1 MKKLLLSFTLVFT
14 ISISAQNTIYVDVNV
29 SGGNNDGTSW
39 TNAYEHL
46 TDALN
51 AANNYDEIR
60 VAQGNYYPD
69 LGAIQTDNDR
79 SSYFLLNKNYV
90 NLLGGYNTSNNSR
103 DPELY
108 PTILNGDIQQ
118 NNNDQNFVYT
128 IFWAS
133 GDYNVIDGFTITN
146 SNADNSG
153 GYGSNEGGGM
163 FARGANA
170 TVISNCKFINN
181 KAINT
186 TSYNAAK
193 GGAIYIVEIEPGSLI
208 IRDCTFETNMANEG
222 GAIYNNTLNWDYGG
236 PIIDNC
242 TFSSNTAGRGGAF
255 YMGTTEGTVI
265 KNSIF
270 DGNSS
275 GSGGGAIYTS
285 GNSSL
290 PPVIENC
297 SFTNNSHIANNG
309 ISGSAIYFNGT
320 DATISKSNFSGN
332 SSVHSLGSVINPYG
346 NILIDK
352 CQFSNNSIP
361 YIINL
366 NENKTLTITNT
377 LFNDNASIALSNGN
391 GIINISNSSFSN
403 NSTALRLNATNG
415 NTLYNSIIW
424 NNTTNIQSFNGIA
437 NTNIIQGGYSNGTN
451 ILDTNPLFVDET
463 NQNYRLQSSSPAI
476 DFGNNSYNNGLRDL
490 DNNLRLAGNNTD
502 LGAYEHGASECP
514 TFSNNVMYVNANN
527 TSGYQD
533 GSSWAYAFS
542 SLQNAL
548 DMYNSNCGTTAQEVW
563 VAQGTYYPDDGNNQ
577 IAGNRDESFHLPEDI
592 IILGGFSGTETNSN
606 QRDWENNITV
616 LSGDINAP
624 NQINDNSYNIIK
636 TTNVGNNMLL
646 DGFTIEK
653 GNAVKISTYG
663 QRAGAWLN
671 RTTLSGNNSTPNVKN
686 CIFQNNQS
694 STSAGALF
702 LDGVTGSTVGIN
714 FEYCT
719 FKNNSSTGGT
729 SGNGGNG
736 GAITIETFS
745 GEATINVYIENC
757 IFNGNS
763 ANQNGGAIWSR
774 QNAND
779 DGVVNIT
786 NSLFY
791 GNVGTGG
798 GISILDNGVTTYNI
812 VNCTLTEN
820 DGDSEAG
827 AGIRV
832 WNGTTATVN
841 IHNSILWDNTRAN
854 DPENTQLNTQIYAPN
869 SNTTH
874 CIINNIYN
882 TNSNSSNDPLF
893 VDALNKNFR
902 VSETSSAIDSGL
914 STHNNS
920 TFDLDGNE
928 RIIGSNIDRGAYEF
942 DSCIGS
948 PNVLYVNASA
958 TGANDGSNWSNAFT
972 SLQDA
977 INNALCANEIWVA
990 SGTYKPGLLETD
1002 SFTIPSNITVLGGF
1016 DATETSANERNWAE
1030 NPTILSGDL
1039 NNDNTSNS
1047 GDSHSIITL
1056 NENNVTLDGFI
1067 IENGYADDD
1076 SDNTQVAIGRT
1087 GAGIYIRNAEN
1098 ININNCIFKNN
1109 IAYGN
1114 GIDNGVGGAIINFG
1128 NSATTTTITNSLFF
1142 DNIATAGG
1150 GAISAESG
1158 NLTTVNCTIANNT
1171 ASHGGGIHTFAG
1183 NVTATNSIFTNNS
1196 GSNGNINN
1204 GGTNTSVVSHCLFF
1218 NNTSGNN
1225 GNIPSGINDGG
1236 NNIENT
1242 DPLYVDGYKLTDSSP
1257 AIDAGDNN
1265 FINLTEDLDGNP
1277 RISNVIIDLGA
1288 YEYFNANIGIA
1299 KSATVNS
1306 TSVTF
1311 DYYIE
1316 NLGLENL
1323 SDLSITEDLDMVFG
1337 SGNYSISSPLALI
1350 DNPGSLSINNNFNG
1364 TTDTEIFNSGSSLS
1378 SGNTAQIQLV
1388 IEVTNITDQGNGEG
1402 EYSTQ
1407 NTINANFGSVLV
1419 TDLSDSGTDPD
1430 PNGDGNPN
1438 HSGENDPTLFTVTP
1452 LPSIFTE
1459 VTPSTLP
1466 ALHSSSVAWGDYNND
1481 GFLDILMSGHIGS
1494 GSVARIYKNNG
1505 DGTFSYL
1512 NNPLSPGNFTGIQLP
1527 NASWGDYDNDG
1538 DLDIIIAG
1546 RRSSNFN
1553 PTTSIYTNNG
1563 NDTFTELTTH
1573 GLPGVIDAS
1582 ITWGDYDNDG
1592 DLDILLTGD
1601 TTLSSSG
1608 GEITKVYKNNGNGT
1622 FSEETAAILPVVTKS
1637 KATWA
1642 DFNNDGYLDIL
1653 LAGDTTVTS
1662 GGGISSIYLN
1672 NHDGSFTELTTA
1684 NLTGV
1689 DSFSAIAC
1697 ADYNNDGYIDIMI
1710 SGFNASTRT
1719 TKIFTNNAGSSFTE
1733 LVNPVN
1739 GTQPFPQTTHVSL
1752 AWGDYNNDGNID
1764 ILLSGAAT
1772 GLGLISEI
1780 YTNNGDSTFSKLDI
1794 NLNGVFQSSFAW
1806 GDYDND
1812 GDLDLI
1818 ATGKDTTSGPSD
1830 QGQFTAIYKNNT
1842 ITSNTIEANTI
1853 PSAPTNVSSVIN
1865 SNQTITITWNT
1876 ASDNE
1881 TPSSGLS
1888 YNILIKENPI
1898 GSPEHVIS
1906 PMAQENNGWRKIAQY
1921 GNTMLNNS
1929 FTWNIPDNYLGENTQ
1944 FTVKVQAI
1952 DNAFAGS
1959 PFSDAHTINLNTLNT
1974 NNHYF
1979 NELSIYP
1986 NPVKDVLNIKTSSQ
2000 EYSYHLFNIQGQE
2013 VLKANNQTSKT
2024 IDVSKLPSGIY
2035 ILKLTDGD
2043 KSQSFKVIKQN

>member
-1 MKKLLLSFTLVFT
+1 MKKLLQLLFLLFSLTP
-14 ISISAQNTIYVDVNV
+14 IAQNTIYVNVNV

-39 TNAYEHL
+39 ANAYQHL

-51 AANNYDEIR
+51 AASSYDEIH

-69 LGAIQTDNDR
+69 LGATQTDNDR
-79 SSYFLLNKNYV
+79 SSYFLLNKNYIT
-90 NLLGGYNTSNNSR
+90 LLGGYNASNNSR
-103 DPELY
+103 NPELY

-128 IFWAS
+128 IFRTS

-186 TSYNAAK
+186 TSYNAK

-242 TFSSNTAGRGGAF
+242 TFSSNTASRGGAF

-285 GNSSL
+285 GSSSL

-297 SFTNNSHIANNG
+297 SFTNNSHTANNG

-320 DATISKSNFSGN
+320 DATISKSTFSGN

-366 NENKTLTITNT
+366 NDNKTLTITNT

-415 NTLYNSIIW
+415 NTLYNSIVW

-437 NTNIIQGGYSNGTN
+437 DTNIIQGGYSNGTN
-451 ILDTNPLFVDET
+451 ILDSNPLFVDAP
-463 NQNYRLQSSSPAI
+463 NQDYRLQNTSPAI
-476 DFGNNSYNNGLRDL
+476 GAGNNSYNNSLRDL
-490 DNNLRLAGNNTD
+490 DNNLRLNGSNID
-502 LGAYEHGASECP
+502 LGPYENGSSECP
-514 TFSNNVMYVNANN
+514 TFNNNVIYVNANN
-527 TSGYQD
+527 TSTYQD

-548 DMYNSNCGTTAQEVW
+548 DMYNSSCGITLQEVW

-653 GNAVKISTYG
+653 GNAVKIETYG
-663 QRAGAWLN
+663 QRGGAWLN
-671 RTTLSGNNSTPNVKN
+671 RTTSGSDTSTPTVKN
-686 CIFQNNQS
+686 CIFKNNQS
-694 STSAGALF
+694 LTSAGALF

-714 FEYCT
+714 LEYCT
-719 FKNNSSTGGT
+719 FKDNISTGT
-729 SGNGGNG
+729 SSGNNGSG
-736 GAITIETFS
+736 GAITINTFS
-745 GEATINVYIENC
+745 GEATLNVNIENC
-757 IFNGNS
+757 IFNDNS
-763 ANQNGGAIWSR
+763 ANLNGGAIWSR

-841 IHNSILWDNTRAN
+841 IHNSILWDNTRSN
-854 DPENTQLNTQIYAPN
+854 DPDNTQLNTQIYASN

-874 CIINNIYN
+874 CIIKNIYSN

-977 INNALCANEIWVA
+977 INNAICANEIWVA

-1002 SFTIPSNITVLGGF
+1002 SFIIPNNITILGGF
-1016 DATETSANERNWAE
+1016 NGTETTASERNWSE
-1030 NPTILSGDL
+1030 NLTILSGDL

-1047 GDSHSIITL
+1047 GDSHTIITL

-1076 SDNTQVAIGRT
+1076 SDNSQVAIGRA

-1109 IAYGN
+1109 TAYGN
-1114 GIDNGVGGAIINFG
+1114 GINNGVGGAIINFG
-1128 NSATTTTITNSLFF
+1128 NSSTTTTISNSLFF

-1158 NLTTVNCTIANNT
+1158 SLATINCTIANNI
-1171 ASHGGGIHTFAG
+1171 ASHGGGIHIFAG

-1204 GGTNTSVVSHCLFF
+1204 GGANSPIVSHCLFF
-1218 NNTSGNN
+1218 NITSGNN
-1225 GNIPSGINDGG
+1225 GSIPPNVNDGG

-1242 DPLYVDGYKLTDSSP
+1242 DPIYVDGYKLTDSSP

-1265 FINLTEDLDGNP
+1265 FIDLTEDLDGNP
-1277 RISNVIIDLGA
+1277 RIYNSTVDLGA
-1288 YEYFNANIGIA
+1288 YEFFIA
-1299 KSATVNS
+1299 CENS
-1306 TSVTF
+1306 VMVTSTA
-1311 DYYIE
+1311 D
-1316 NLGLENL
+1316 
-1323 SDLSITEDLDMVFG
+1323 
-1337 SGNYSISSPLALI
+1337 SG
-1350 DNPGSLSINNNFNG
+1350 PGSLRHVIENACDGTTISFDPALNGSSIILTSGEIFIDKPLTFFGNGIENTIISSNNNSR
-1364 TTDTEIFNSGSSLS
+1364 IFNIQSLGTIIDGIHFQNGNVPTTGGLEQTSGGAIYASEANMIISNCKFTSNTASIGGAIAFHGVQPQSGEVLADITMS
-1378 SGNTAQIQLV
+1378 ELVIFNTTFQNNSAATGGALETRYANTTIENVLFSGNKATSQGGGMYLFTSTTT
-1388 IEVTNITDQGNGEG
+1388 VTNITVSGNYADNYNGGIFAYVPSSGNIGE
-1402 EYSTQ
+1402 SFTMT
-1407 NTINANFGSVLV
+1407 NSVV
-1419 TDLSDSGTDPD
+1419 S
-1430 PNGDGNPN
+1430 
-1438 HSGENDPTLFTVTP
+1438 
-1452 LPSIFTE
+1452 
-1459 VTPSTLP
+1459 
-1466 ALHSSSVAWGDYNND
+1466 
-1481 GFLDILMSGHIGS
+1481 
-1494 GSVARIYKNNG
+1494 
-1505 DGTFSYL
+1505 
-1512 NNPLSPGNFTGIQLP
+1512 
-1527 NASWGDYDNDG
+1527 
-1538 DLDIIIAG
+1538 
-1546 RRSSNFN
+1546 
-1553 PTTSIYTNNG
+1553 G
-1563 NDTFTELTTH
+1563 NDAGFAFPNMGQCT
-1573 GLPGVIDAS
+1573 S
-1582 ITWGDYDNDG
+1582 C
-1592 DLDILLTGD
+1592 DISYSL
-1601 TTLSSSG
+1601 
-1608 GEITKVYKNNGNGT
+1608 NG
-1622 FSEETAAILPVVTKS
+1622 
-1637 KATWA
+1637 
-1642 DFNNDGYLDIL
+1642 DFNNTGVGNLMMTTNPAFVNPIL
-1653 LAGDTTVTS
+1653 ANTAPNLNGD
-1662 GGGISSIYLN
+1662 YA
-1672 NHDGSFTELTTA
+1672 LTTSSP
-1684 NLTGV
+1684 LV
-1689 DSFSAIAC
+1689 
-1697 ADYNNDGYIDIMI
+1697 
-1710 SGFNASTRT
+1710 
-1719 TKIFTNNAGSSFTE
+1719 NAGT
-1733 LVNPVN
+1733 N
-1739 GTQPFPQTTHVSL
+1739 
-1752 AWGDYNNDGNID
+1752 
-1764 ILLSGAAT
+1764 AT
-1772 GLGLISEI
+1772 IP
-1780 YTNNGDSTFSKLDI
+1780 DI
-1794 NLNGVFQSSFAW
+1794 NLDLAGNPRLFDGTIDIGAYELQSTLTIS
-1806 GDYDND
+1806 DVS
-1812 GDLDLI
+1812 
-1818 ATGKDTTSGPSD
+1818 TTD
-1830 QGQFTAIYKNNT
+1830 FK
-1842 ITSNTIEANTI
+1842 
-1853 PSAPTNVSSVIN
+1853 
-1865 SNQTITITWNT
+1865 
-1876 ASDNE
+1876 
-1881 TPSSGLS
+1881 
-1888 YNILIKENPI
+1888 
-1898 GSPEHVIS
+1898 
-1906 PMAQENNGWRKIAQY
+1906 
-1921 GNTMLNNS
+1921 
-1929 FTWNIPDNYLGENTQ
+1929 
-1944 FTVKVQAI
+1944 
-1952 DNAFAGS
+1952 
-1959 PFSDAHTINLNTLNT
+1959 
-1974 NNHYF
+1974 
-1979 NELSIYP
+1979 IYP
-1986 NPVKDVLNIKTSSQ
+1986 NPVSNILNIKTESQ
-2000 EYSYHLFNIQGQE
+2000 QFDYSIYNVQGQE
-2013 VLKANNQTSKT
+2013 VLKSSSVKTSI
-2024 IDVSKLPSGIY
+2024 IDVTSLPTGIY
-2035 ILKLTDGD
+2035 ILKLASNNKTE
-2043 KSQSFKVIKQN
+2043 SFKIIKQ